1 MKQPTKSEPGLLM
14 SKFYVNNINDS
25 GGPNIFATR
34 LKDSLI
40 DLGHTFIDRQTTEP
54 FNNVSII
61 TGPYFPECNN
71 ILRLDGLY
79 LDRDNPN
86 CEALNAPIFDCYNK
100 FDKIVFQSEFSK
112 KVYEAFTGTVKDNVV
127 IHNGVPTSF
136 NPWVKPY
143 LPEPRAKEYEK
154 VCITSASWRRHKRLE
169 ELVEA
174 FKSPELSHVCLLVLG
189 GQDYDIDCEI
199 PENVFM
205 LKKYPH
211 RDLPSIYACADAMLF
226 ISWLDSC
233 PNTVVEALACGVPV
247 MCSHNGGTPE
257 LIKGNGVILQ
267 LEEDYNYGE
276 QVSLYS
282 PDKVDND
289 VVVDGILRVLEMP
302 KGFERFD
309 LDIAWVASKY
319 GEIFKWD

>member
-1 MKQPTKSEPGLLM
+1 MRQQTKLETELLM
-14 SKFYVNNINDS
+14 SKFYVNNINDNS
-25 GGPNIFATR
+25 GPNIFATR
-34 LKDSLI
+34 LKDALV
-40 DLGHTFIDRQTTEP
+40 DQGHTFIDTRSNDS
-54 FNNVSII
+54 FNNISII
-61 TGPYFPECNN
+61 TGTYFPQANN

-79 LDRDNPN
+79 FDKHNPN
-86 CEALNAPIFDCYNK
+86 CDSLNKPIFKCYEM
-100 FDKIVFQSEFSK
+100 FDKVVFQSEFSK
-112 KVYEAFTGTVKDNVV
+112 KVYETFTGIVKDNVV
-127 IHNGVPTSF
+127 IHNGVPSSF

-143 LPEPRAKEYEK
+143 LPEPKAKEYEK

-174 FKSPELSHVCLLVLG
+174 FKSPKLSHACLLVLG
-189 GQDYDIDCEI
+189 GQDYNIDCEI

-233 PNTVVEALACGVPV
+233 PNTVVEALACGIPV

-257 LIKGNGVILQ
+257 LINGNGVVLQ

-276 QVSLYS
+276 KVSLYVPS
-282 PDKVDND
+282 KVDNS
-289 VVVDGILRVLEMP
+289 VVVEGVLKVLEMP
-302 KGFERFD
+302 RGFERPD
-309 LDIAWVASKY
+309 LDIGQVASKY
-319 GEIFKWD
+319 EELFQ